1 MRIVPVLDLSRFDQ
15 GGSERRTFLVDL
27 RSAARDVGFFYLSGH
42 GIAADEIERVFAA
55 AKQFFALPEAE
66 KLAIEMVNS
75 PHFRGYTRVA
85 GERTR
90 GQADWREQLDIG
102 VERAPI
108 RQSPGVPAWTRLQ
121 GPNQWP
127 AKLPE
132 LREAL
137 TSWQSRATDVAIR
150 LLAAFA
156 LVARSERGCVRADL
170 SGGTEPSHEDRPLS
184 RTRHDARRSGRRR
197 AQGWRLPHPVAAGRE
212 QGPAGR
218 VWRSMGRRRADRR
231 HAGRQY
237 RRIAGACLERL
248 SARHGS
254 PRRHAGR
261 RASSAFRFRSSSA
274 PGSTP
279 RSRCSTCRR
288 SWRPKRAGRPAIR
301 TIRCFARSAPM
312 C

>member
-42 GIAADEIERVFAA
+42 GIAVDEIERVFAA

-137 TSWQSRATDVAIR
+137 TVVA
-150 LLAAFA
+150 
-156 LVARSERGCVRADL
+156 VARDGRRDPPSRGIRAVARPERGCVRADL
-170 SGGTEPSHEDRPLS
+170 SWANPT
-184 RTRHDARRSGRRR
+184 
-197 AQGWRLPHPVAAGRE
+197 
-212 QGPAGR
+212 
-218 VWRSMGRRRADRR
+218 
-231 HAGRQY
+231 
-237 RRIAGACLERL
+237 IA
-248 SARHGS
+248 
-254 PRRHAGR
+254 
-261 RASSAFRFRSSSA
+261 
-274 PGSTP
+274 
-279 RSRCSTCRR
+279 
-288 SWRPKRAGRPAIR
+288 
-301 TIRCFARSAPM
+301 
-312 C
+312 